1 MKTSRQ
7 QKTNLVVQYSPSSAS
22 SDPTVVNTQLLYLAP
37 KSSSKISELSG
48 QLLYMLFHVFTLCTS
63 TYFASTS
70 HVVEH
75 VAQVN
80 NLQHIQQATSRLLL
94 LYFTSQKGDMQM
106 HRQDLFEKAQVKATS
121 ANNKLGGPLPP
132 NSELLEPAVV
142 YTKISVSR
150 PKVVY
155 TKLLYLARK
164 YTELLYLARMSPPVR
179 IVRVVPLSL
188 GISLGLS
195 NRHDGQGS
203 MRHHA
208 ELWNQRLQNGCT
220 GESIKIQ
227 LFNLRSQ
234 VVEFA
239 LLKKWESNYT

>member
-1 MKTSRQ
+1 
-7 QKTNLVVQYSPSSAS
+7 
-22 SDPTVVNTQLLYLAP
+22 
-37 KSSSKISELSG
+37 
-48 QLLYMLFHVFTLCTS
+48 MLFHVFTLCTL

-75 VAQVN
+75 VAQVK

-94 LYFTSQKGDMQM
+94 LYFTSQKGDMQL
-106 HRQDLFEKAQVKATS
+106 HRQDLFEKGTSESITS

-132 NSELLEPAVV
+132 KIRSCWNQLLYIQKLPYLAEGCIYQTAVSRPEI
-142 YTKISVSR
+142 YRTAVSR
-150 PKVVY
+150 PK
-155 TKLLYLARK
+155 L
-164 YTELLYLARMSPPVR
+164 PPVR

-195 NRHDGQGS
+195 NRYDGQGS

-220 GESIKIQ
+220 GESIKI
-227 LFNLRSQ
+227 
-234 VVEFA
+234 
-239 LLKKWESNYT
+239 